1 MPSGRDFVLRSA
13 PPGKPSALRN
23 LTRKSALPVLLL
35 AGTLAAGFSRASV
48 ITFATPSGAATGGG
62 SVSAQATFTISA
74 GQLEINLANLYPNPK
89 DVAQLIS
96 GLDFTIAGF
105 SSGSL
110 SDSSGTDIWVAE
122 DGTFTVASSPS
133 KTGWALQGLDLC
145 VVCSTSNPTAPTELI
160 IGPPDPLYEAG
171 NSSIAGNEPHN
182 PFLDQSAT
190 FDISI
195 AGLAGN
201 ASVSSATFQFGTQ
214 LGSDV
219 AGQCT
224 SGCGPPT
231 VPEPGTLALLSAA
244 LAALG
249 FAQLRRRRPTH

>member
-1 MPSGRDFVLRSA
+1 M
-13 PPGKPSALRN
+13 RN

-35 AGTLAAGFSRASV
+35 AGTLAAGFSQASV

-62 SVSAQATFTISA
+62 SVSAEATFTISA

-110 SDSSGTDIWVAE
+110 SDSSGTDIWVAKG
-122 DGTFTVASSPS
+122 GTFTVASSAS
-133 KTGWALQGLDLC
+133 ETGWALQGLDLC

-160 IGPPDPLYEAG
+160 IGPPDSSTHPLYEAA
-171 NSSIAGNEPHN
+171 NSSIAGNKPHN
-182 PFLDQSAT
+182 AFLDQSAI

-195 AGLAGN
+195 PGLAGN
-201 ASVSSATFQFGTQ
+201 DSVSSATFQFGTQ

-224 SGCGPPT
+224 SGCAPST
-231 VPEPGTLALLSAA
+231 VPEPGTLALLSAGF
-244 LAALG
+244 AALG
-249 FAQLRRRRPTH
+249 FAQLRRRRPQH